1 MTREDIRL
9 ALEEQKGIVLENKA
23 YLTST
28 DYISAKIAD
37 GAATREEYAEQ
48 LSEREGARERIRKAE
63 QRITELEVLTPD
75 PEPLLGEML
84 K

>member
-1 MTREDIRL
+1 MTQEEIRL
-9 ALEEQKGIVLENKA
+9 ALEEQKGIILENKA

-48 LSEREGARERIRKAE
+48 LSEREAARDRIRKAE
-63 QRITELEVLTPD
+63 QRIIELEALIPD
-75 PEPLLGEML
+75 SEPVPDVRL
-84 K
+84 

>member
-1 MTREDIRL
+1 MTQEDIRL
-9 ALEEQKGIVLENKA
+9 ALEEQKGIVLKNKA

-48 LSEREGARERIRKAE
+48 LAEREAARDRIRKAE
-63 QRITELEVLTPD
+63 QRIIELEALAPD
-75 PEPLLGEML
+75 PEPIPDVEL
-84 K
+84 